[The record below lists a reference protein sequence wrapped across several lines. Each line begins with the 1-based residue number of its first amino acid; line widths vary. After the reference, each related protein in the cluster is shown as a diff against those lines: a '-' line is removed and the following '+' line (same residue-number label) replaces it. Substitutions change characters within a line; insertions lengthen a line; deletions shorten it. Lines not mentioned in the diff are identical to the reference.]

1 MLGLA
6 PLIAIGAAWLT
17 VEVNRQNLNA
27 TVKTVVEDTQ
37 APLKADITE
46 LKTDVAEL
54 KTDVAGLKTDVAG
67 LKTSVNLILNILQ
80 TGGSPAQGR

>member
-1 MLGLA
+1 M
-6 PLIAIGAAWLT
+6 
-17 VEVNRQNLNA
+17 
-27 TVKTVVEDTQ
+27 VEDTQ

-54 KTDVAGLKTDVAG
+54 KTDVAE

-80 TGGSPAQGR
+80 GR